1 MAIELGKVNV
11 VDLKTNDYKVV
22 GIGIDRSSNS
32 NGIFSVNFTTLRQA
46 SDNLKNL
53 IMTRKGERVMYP
65 DFGCDIWRILFEPI
79 ISGNIDDKIEA
90 SIIQAVDIW
99 LPYINIDEIVF
110 DYDEED
116 IDKHQIN
123 LEIKFSLK
131 SNENLSETVNVSI
144 KQ

>member
-1 MAIELGKVNV
+1 
-11 VDLKTNDYKVV
+11 
-22 GIGIDRSSNS
+22 
-32 NGIFSVNFTTLRQA
+32 
-46 SDNLKNL
+46 
-53 IMTRKGERVMYP
+53 MTRKGERVMYP